1 MHSAQ
6 FVVEITPNSLGEK
19 KNNVRAHG
27 ESGTDTDTETGTGME
42 KGAGKDLPACMSVR

>member
-1 MHSAQ
+1 MRSLWSKLAR
-6 FVVEITPNSLGEK
+6 IRLGEK